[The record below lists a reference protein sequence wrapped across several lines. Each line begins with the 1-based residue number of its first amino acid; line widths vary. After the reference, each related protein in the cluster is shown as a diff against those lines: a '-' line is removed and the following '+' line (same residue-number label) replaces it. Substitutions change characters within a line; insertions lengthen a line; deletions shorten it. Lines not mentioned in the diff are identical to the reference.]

1 MTMENTSKEA
11 MPGHYVTGIFS
22 EILGVKAMQ
31 SFQCLHLGKVH
42 VRVNLQS
49 LISILVSCS
58 M

>member
-1 MTMENTSKEA
+1 MENTSKEA